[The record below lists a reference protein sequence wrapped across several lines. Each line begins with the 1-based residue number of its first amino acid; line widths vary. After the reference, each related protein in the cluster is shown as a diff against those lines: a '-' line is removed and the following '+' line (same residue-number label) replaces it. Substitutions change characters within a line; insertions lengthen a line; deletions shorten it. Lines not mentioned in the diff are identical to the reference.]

1 MAEER
6 EGPHPD
12 PPPVGGREMA
22 PPSPEGGREMAL
34 EPTPPSPQGGR
45 ELMEKLVSLAKR
57 RGFFFQSSEIYGG
70 IQGVQD
76 FGPLG
81 VALRNNIKRA
91 WWRAMVELRDD
102 VVGIDAGIL
111 MNPKVWVASGHVQN
125 FTDPLVECKKCH
137 QRFRADQVSGPRH
150 EDDGGEFTEAR
161 QFNLMFKTFMGPA
174 EDSSTQVYLRPET
187 AQGIFVNFANVL
199 NSTRMRP
206 PFGIAQIG
214 KAFRNEI
221 TPGNSIFR
229 LREFEQMELEY
240 FVPPADEMK
249 WLEYWKEQRLNWY
262 RALGIREDRLRLRA
276 HGKDELAHYARGA
289 FDVEYQFPF
298 GWSELEGIA
307 ARGDY
312 DLSAHQR
319 ASGRDMSYFDDIVR
333 DRYIPHVVE
342 PSAGVD
348 RTMLTLMIDAYHEEQ
363 VRDEQ
368 RVVMRFHP
376 SIAPVQVAILPLSRK
391 EPLTTLATKVEHEL
405 RPFFRTEFDDTQ
417 SIGKRYRRQ
426 DEIGTPFAVT
436 IDFETVN
443 DQAATIRSRDEMSQV
458 RVPLAELRQALEER
472 LR

>member
-1 MAEER
+1 
-6 EGPHPD
+6 
-12 PPPVGGREMA
+12 
-22 PPSPEGGREMAL
+22 
-34 EPTPPSPQGGR
+34 
-45 ELMEKLVSLAKR
+45 MEKLVSLAKR
-57 RGFFFQSSEIYGG
+57 RGYFFQSSEIYGG
-70 IQGVQD
+70 IQGVYD

-91 WWRAMVELRDD
+91 WWRTMVELRDD
-102 VVGIDAGIL
+102 VVGIDAGII
-111 MNPKVWVASGHVQN
+111 MNPRVWEASGHVQN

-150 EDDGGEFTEAR
+150 QEDGGEFTEAR
-161 QFNLMFKTFMGPA
+161 QFNLMFKTFIGPL
-174 EDSSTQVYLRPET
+174 ENSSTQVYLRPET

-229 LREFEQMELEY
+229 MREFEQMELEF
-240 FVPPADEMK
+240 FVPPADEMT
-249 WLEYWKEQRLNWY
+249 WLDYWKNQRLTWY
-262 RALGIREDRLRLRA
+262 QSLGIRPERLRLRA

-289 FDVEYQFPF
+289 FDVEYEFPF

-312 DLSAHQR
+312 DLAAHQR
-319 ASGRDMSYFDDIVR
+319 ASGKDLSYFDDIKR
-333 DRYIPHVVE
+333 ERYLPHVVE

-348 RTMLTLMIDAYHEEQ
+348 RTMLTLLIDAYHEEE
-363 VRDEQ
+363 VRGEQ
-368 RVVMRFHP
+368 RVVLKLDR
-376 SIAPVQVAILPLSRK
+376 SVAPILVAVLPLSRK
-391 EPLTTLATKVEHEL
+391 EPLIQLAQQVEHQL
-405 RPFFRTEFDDTQ
+405 RPYFRTEYDDTQ

-436 IDFETVN
+436 VDFESVN
-443 DQAATIRSRDEMSQV
+443 DHAATIRSRDDMTQV
-458 RVPLAELRQALEER
+458 RVPLASLKDALAER
-472 LR
+472 LATEG

>member
-1 MAEER
+1 MPDTPQLAEEAATDK
-6 EGPHPD
+6 PSA
-12 PPPVGGREMA
+12 A
-22 PPSPEGGREMAL
+22 PQS
-34 EPTPPSPQGGR
+34 
-45 ELMEKLVSLAKR
+45 LMERLVSLAKR
-57 RGFFFQSSEIYGG
+57 RGFFYQSSEIYGG
-70 IQGVQD
+70 IQGVYD

-91 WWRAMVELRDD
+91 WWRSMVELRDD

-111 MNPKVWVASGHVQN
+111 MNPRVWVASGHVQN
-125 FTDPLVECKKCH
+125 FTDPLLECKKCH
-137 QRFRADQVSGPRH
+137 QRFRADQVSGRRH
-150 EDDGGEFTEAR
+150 EEDGGEFTEAR
-161 QFNLMFKTFMGPA
+161 QFNLMFKTFAGPV

-187 AQGIFVNFANVL
+187 AQGIFVNFANIL

-262 RALGIREDRLRLRA
+262 LSLGIHREHLRLRA
-276 HGKDELAHYARGA
+276 HGKEELAHYARGA
-289 FDVEYQFPF
+289 FDVEYEFPF
-298 GWSELEGIA
+298 GWLELEGIA

-312 DLSAHQR
+312 DLTAHQQ
-319 ASGRDMSYFDDIVR
+319 ASGRDMSYFDDLIR
-333 DRYIPHVVE
+333 ERYVPHVVE

-348 RTMLTLMIDAYHEEQ
+348 RTLLTLMIDAYHEEE
-363 VRDEQ
+363 VRGER
-368 RVVMRFHP
+368 RVVLKFHH
-376 SIAPVQVAILPLSRK
+376 SVAPIQVAVLPLSRK
-391 EPLTTLATKVEHEL
+391 EPLTQLAQQVEHQL
-405 RPFFRTEFDDTQ
+405 RPHFRTEYDDTQ

-436 IDFETVN
+436 IDFESIN
-443 DQAATIRSRDEMSQV
+443 DRAATIRSRDEMSQV
-458 RVPLAELRQALEER
+458 RVPLDELVPALKER
-472 LR
+472 LA

>member
-1 MAEER
+1 VATAPLPER
-6 EGPHPD
+6 A
-12 PPPVGGREMA
+12 RQ
-22 PPSPEGGREMAL
+22 
-34 EPTPPSPQGGR
+34 T
-45 ELMEKLVSLAKR
+45 LMEKLVSLAKR

-70 IQGVQD
+70 IQGVWD
-76 FGPLG
+76 YGPLG
-81 VALRNNIKRA
+81 VALRNNIKRS
-91 WWRAMVELRDD
+91 WWRSMVELRDD

-111 MNPKVWVASGHVQN
+111 MNPRVWVASGHVQN

-150 EDDGGEFTEAR
+150 EADGGEFTEAR

-187 AQGIFVNFANVL
+187 AQGIFVNFANIL

-249 WLEYWKEQRLNWY
+249 WLEYWKEQRLEWY
-262 RALGIREDRLRLRA
+262 LALGIKREHLRLRA
-276 HGKDELAHYARGA
+276 HGKNELAHYARGA
-289 FDVEYQFPF
+289 FDVEYEFPF

-312 DLSAHQR
+312 DLDAHQK
-319 ASGRDMSYFDDIVR
+319 ASGKDLTYFDDLIR
-333 DRYIPHVVE
+333 ERYLPHVVE

-348 RTMLTLMIDAYHEEQ
+348 RSMLTVLIDAYHEEQ

-368 RVVMRFHP
+368 RVVLKLHP
-376 SIAPVQVAILPLSRK
+376 SVAPVQVAILPLSRK
-391 EPLTTLATKVEHEL
+391 EPLIAAAQAIEHEL
-405 RPFFRTEFDDTQ
+405 RPFFRTEYDDTQ

-426 DEIGTPFAVT
+426 DEIGTPYAVT
-436 IDFETVN
+436 IDFETAG
-443 DQAATIRSRDEMSQV
+443 DQSATIRSRDEMSQV
-458 RVPLAELRQALEER
+458 RVPLTGLKQALQER
-472 LR
+472 LH

>member
-1 MAEER
+1 VATAPLPER
-6 EGPHPD
+6 ARP
-12 PPPVGGREMA
+12 A
-22 PPSPEGGREMAL
+22 
-34 EPTPPSPQGGR
+34 
-45 ELMEKLVSLAKR
+45 LMEKLVSLAKR

-70 IQGVQD
+70 IQGVWD
-76 FGPLG
+76 YGPLG
-81 VALRNNIKRA
+81 VALRNNIKRS
-91 WWRAMVELRDD
+91 WWRSMVELRDD

-150 EDDGGEFTEAR
+150 EADGGEFTEAR
-161 QFNLMFKTFMGPA
+161 QFNLMFKTFVGPM
-174 EDSSTQVYLRPET
+174 ENSSTQAYLRPET
-187 AQGIFVNFANVL
+187 AQGIFVNFANIL
-199 NSTRMRP
+199 NSSHMRP

-229 LREFEQMELEY
+229 LREFEQMELEF
-240 FVPPADEMK
+240 FVPPAEEMT
-249 WLEYWKEQRLNWY
+249 WLDFWKEERLKWY
-262 RALGIREDRLRLRA
+262 LGLGIQRERLRLRQ

-289 FDVEYQFPF
+289 FDVEYEFPF

-312 DLSAHQR
+312 DLAAHQR
-319 ASGRDMSYFDDIVR
+319 ASGRDLTYFDDIHR
-333 DRYIPHVVE
+333 ERYLPHVVE

-348 RTMLTLMIDAYHEEQ
+348 RTMLTLMIDAYHEEE
-363 VRDEQ
+363 VRGEQ
-368 RVVMRFHP
+368 RVVLRFHP
-376 SIAPVQVAILPLSRK
+376 SMAPIEVAVLPLSRK
-391 EPLTTLATKVEHEL
+391 EPLTALALKVEHEL
-405 RPFFRTEFDDTQ
+405 RPHFRTEYDDTQ

-436 IDFETVN
+436 IDFDTVN
-443 DQAATIRSRDEMSQV
+443 DQAATIRSRDEMTQV
-458 RVPLAELRQALEER
+458 RVPLADLRKELQAR

>member
-1 MAEER
+1 VATEASKELKER
-6 EGPHPD
+6 EPG
-12 PPPVGGREMA
+12 
-22 PPSPEGGREMAL
+22 SAL
-34 EPTPPSPQGGR
+34 
-45 ELMEKLVSLAKR
+45 EKLVSLAKR

-70 IQGVQD
+70 IQGIWD
-76 FGPLG
+76 YGPLG
-81 VALRNNIKRA
+81 VTLRNNIKRA
-91 WWRAMVELRDD
+91 WWRTMVELRDD
-102 VVGIDAGIL
+102 VVGLDTGII

-137 QRFRADQVSGPRH
+137 QRFRADQVTGSRH
-150 EDDGGEFTEAR
+150 EQDGGEFTEAR
-161 QFNLMFKTFMGPA
+161 HFNLMFKTFVGPV
-174 EDSSTQVYLRPET
+174 EDTSTQVYLRPET
-187 AQGIFVNFANVL
+187 AQGIFVNFANIL

-249 WLEYWKEQRLNWY
+249 WLEYWKEQRLSWY
-262 RALGIREDRLRLRA
+262 VAIGIRSESLRLRA

-289 FDVEYQFPF
+289 FDVEYEFPF

-312 DLSAHQR
+312 DLAAHQK
-319 ASGRDMSYFDDIVR
+319 ASGKDLTYFDDLVR
-333 DRYIPHVVE
+333 ERYLPHVVE

-348 RTMLTLMIDAYHEEQ
+348 RTLLTLMLDAYHEEE
-363 VRDEQ
+363 VRGER
-368 RVVMRFHP
+368 RVVLKFHH
-376 SIAPVQVAILPLSRK
+376 SVAPVQVAILPLSRK
-391 EPLTTLATKVEHEL
+391 EPLISTAARVEHEL
-405 RPFFRTEFDDTQ
+405 RPHFRTEYDDTQ

-436 IDFETVN
+436 IDFETEA
-443 DQAATIRSRDEMSQV
+443 DQSATIRSRDEMTQV
-458 RVPLAELRQALEER
+458 RVPLAQLRHALLER
-472 LR
+472 LQG

>member
-1 MAEER
+1 M
-6 EGPHPD
+6 
-12 PPPVGGREMA
+12 
-22 PPSPEGGREMAL
+22 
-34 EPTPPSPQGGR
+34 
-45 ELMEKLVSLAKR
+45 MEKLVSLAKR

-70 IQGVQD
+70 IQGVWD

-81 VALRNNIKRA
+81 VALRNNIKRS
-91 WWRAMVELRDD
+91 WWRSMVELRDD

-111 MNPKVWVASGHVQN
+111 MNPRVWEASGHVQN

-137 QRFRADQVSGPRH
+137 QRFRADQVRGTRH
-150 EDDGGEFTEAR
+150 EEDGGELTEAR
-161 QFNLMFKTFMGPA
+161 QFNLMFKTFIGPV
-174 EDSSTQVYLRPET
+174 ESSSTQVYLRPET
-187 AQGIFVNFANVL
+187 AQGIFVNFGNIL

-229 LREFEQMELEY
+229 LREFEQMELEF
-240 FVPPADEMK
+240 FVHPAEEMQ
-249 WLEYWKEQRLNWY
+249 WLDYWKDQRLNWY
-262 RALGIREDRLRLRA
+262 LGLGIRREQLRLRA

-312 DLSAHQR
+312 DLAAHQK
-319 ASGRDMSYFDDIVR
+319 ASGKDLSFFDDLKR
-333 DRYIPHVVE
+333 ERYLPHVVE

-348 RTMLTLMIDAYHEEQ
+348 RTMLTLMLDAYHEEE
-363 VRDEQ
+363 VRGEV
-368 RVVMRFHP
+368 RVVLKFHH
-376 SIAPVQVAILPLSRK
+376 SVAPIQVAILPLSRK
-391 EPLTTLATKVEHEL
+391 EPLIKLAQQVEHQL
-405 RPFFRTEFDDTQ
+405 RPHFRTEYDDTQ

-436 IDFETVN
+436 IDFDSLE
-443 DQAATIRSRDEMSQV
+443 DKAATIRSRDEMTQV
-458 RVPLAELRQALEER
+458 RVGIAELVPGLKER
-472 LR
+472 LA

>member
-1 MAEER
+1 MATAALPER
-6 EGPHPD
+6 ARP
-12 PPPVGGREMA
+12 A
-22 PPSPEGGREMAL
+22 
-34 EPTPPSPQGGR
+34 
-45 ELMEKLVSLAKR
+45 LMEKLVSLAKR

-70 IQGVQD
+70 IQGVWD
-76 FGPLG
+76 YGPLG
-81 VALRNNIKRA
+81 VALRNNIKRS
-91 WWRAMVELRDD
+91 WWRSMVELRDD

-150 EDDGGEFTEAR
+150 EADGGEFTEAR

-187 AQGIFVNFANVL
+187 AQGIFVNFANIL

-221 TPGNSIFR
+221 TPGNPIFR

-240 FVPPADEMK
+240 FVPPAEEMK
-249 WLEYWKEQRLNWY
+249 WLEYWKEQRLEWY
-262 RALGIREDRLRLRA
+262 LALGVRREHLRLRA
-276 HGKDELAHYARGA
+276 HDKNELAHYARGA
-289 FDVEYQFPF
+289 FDVEYEFPF

-307 ARGDY
+307 ARGDF
-312 DLSAHQR
+312 DLAAHQK
-319 ASGRDMSYFDDIVR
+319 ASGKDLSYFDDIIR
-333 DRYIPHVVE
+333 ERYLPHVVE

-348 RTMLTLMIDAYHEEQ
+348 RSMLTILIDAYHEEQ

-368 RVVMRFHP
+368 RVVLKLHP
-376 SIAPVQVAILPLSRK
+376 SVAPVQVAILPLSRK
-391 EPLTTLATKVEHEL
+391 EPLMASAQAVEHEL
-405 RPFFRTEFDDTQ
+405 RPFFRTEYDDTQ

-426 DEIGTPFAVT
+426 DEIGTPYAVT
-436 IDFETVN
+436 IDFETAT
-443 DQAATIRSRDEMSQV
+443 DQSATIRSRDEMSQV
-458 RVPLAELRQALEER
+458 RVPLAGLKQALQER
-472 LR
+472 LH

>member
-1 MAEER
+1 
-6 EGPHPD
+6 
-12 PPPVGGREMA
+12 
-22 PPSPEGGREMAL
+22 
-34 EPTPPSPQGGR
+34 
-45 ELMEKLVSLAKR
+45 MEKLVSLAKR

-70 IQGVQD
+70 IQGIYD

-81 VALRNNIKRA
+81 VALRNNIKGA
-91 WWRAMVELRDD
+91 WWRSMVELRDD

-111 MNPKVWVASGHVQN
+111 MNPKVWEASGHVVN

-161 QFNLMFKTFMGPA
+161 QFNLMFKTFIGPV
-174 EDSSTQVYLRPET
+174 ESQSTQIYLRPET

-199 NSTRMRP
+199 NSTRLRP

-240 FVPPADEMK
+240 FVHPTEDLK
-249 WLEYWKEQRLNWY
+249 WLDYWKEQRLQWY
-262 RALGIREDRLRLRA
+262 LTLGIQREHLRLRA
-276 HGKDELAHYARGA
+276 HEKDELAHYARGA
-289 FDVEYQFPF
+289 FDVEYRFPF

-307 ARGDY
+307 ARGDF
-312 DLSAHQR
+312 DLRAHQQ
-319 ASGRDMSYFDDIVR
+319 ASGRDLSYFDDIKR
-333 DRYIPHVVE
+333 ERYVPHVVE

-348 RTMLTLMIDAYHEEQ
+348 RTMLTLMIDAYHEEE
-363 VRDEQ
+363 VRGEQ
-368 RVVMRFHP
+368 RVVLRFHH
-376 SIAPVQVAILPLSRK
+376 SVAPIQVAILPLSRK
-391 EPLTTLATKVEHEL
+391 EPLTARARKLEDEL
-405 RPFFRTEFDDTQ
+405 RPYFRTEYDDTQ

-426 DEIGTPFAVT
+426 DEIGTPYAIT
-436 IDFETVN
+436 IDFETETDN
-443 DQAATIRSRDEMSQV
+443 AATIRSRDEMTQV
-458 RVPLAELRQALEER
+458 RVPLPELRQALQER

>member
-1 MAEER
+1 MATAPLPER
-6 EGPHPD
+6 A
-12 PPPVGGREMA
+12 RQ
-22 PPSPEGGREMAL
+22 
-34 EPTPPSPQGGR
+34 T
-45 ELMEKLVSLAKR
+45 LMEKLVSLAKR

-70 IQGVQD
+70 IQGVWD
-76 FGPLG
+76 YGPLG
-81 VALRNNIKRA
+81 VALRNNIKRS
-91 WWRAMVELRDD
+91 WWRSMVELRDD

-111 MNPKVWVASGHVQN
+111 MNPRVWVASGHVQN

-150 EDDGGEFTEAR
+150 ESDGGEFTEAR

-187 AQGIFVNFANVL
+187 AQGIFVNFANIL

-249 WLEYWKEQRLNWY
+249 WLDYWKEQRLEWY
-262 RALGIREDRLRLRA
+262 LALGIKREHLRLRA
-276 HGKDELAHYARGA
+276 HGKNELAHYARGA
-289 FDVEYQFPF
+289 FDVEYEFPF

-312 DLSAHQR
+312 DLDAHQK
-319 ASGRDMSYFDDIVR
+319 ASGKDLTYFDDLIR
-333 DRYIPHVVE
+333 ERYLPHVVE

-348 RTMLTLMIDAYHEEQ
+348 RTMLTVLVDAYHEEQ

-368 RVVMRFHP
+368 RVVLKLHP
-376 SIAPVQVAILPLSRK
+376 SVAPVQVAILPLSRK
-391 EPLTTLATKVEHEL
+391 EPLIAAAQAIEHEL
-405 RPFFRTEFDDTQ
+405 RPVFRTEYDDTQ

-426 DEIGTPFAVT
+426 DEIGTPYAVT
-436 IDFETVN
+436 IDFETAN
-443 DQAATIRSRDEMSQV
+443 DQSATIRSRDEMSQV
-458 RVPLAELRQALEER
+458 RVPLTGLKQALQER
-472 LR
+472 LH

>member
-1 MAEER
+1 
-6 EGPHPD
+6 
-12 PPPVGGREMA
+12 
-22 PPSPEGGREMAL
+22 
-34 EPTPPSPQGGR
+34 
-45 ELMEKLVSLAKR
+45 MEKLVSLAKR

-70 IQGVQD
+70 IQGVWD
-76 FGPLG
+76 YGPLG
-81 VALRNNIKRA
+81 VALRNNIKA
-91 WWRAMVELRDD
+91 SWWRSMVELRDD

-111 MNPKVWVASGHVQN
+111 MNPRVWVASGHVQN

-150 EDDGGEFTEAR
+150 EADGGEFTEAR

-174 EDSSTQVYLRPET
+174 EDSSTQIYLRPET
-187 AQGIFVNFANVL
+187 AQGIFVNFANIL

-249 WLEYWKEQRLNWY
+249 WLEYWKEQRLEWY
-262 RALGIREDRLRLRA
+262 LALGIRREHLRLRA
-276 HGKDELAHYARGA
+276 HGKNELAHYARGA
-289 FDVEYQFPF
+289 FDVEYEFPF

-312 DLSAHQR
+312 DLAAHQK
-319 ASGRDMSYFDDIVR
+319 ASGKDLSYFDDIIR
-333 DRYIPHVVE
+333 ERYLPHVVE

-348 RTMLTLMIDAYHEEQ
+348 RSLLTVLIDAYHEEQ

-368 RVVMRFHP
+368 RVVLKLHP
-376 SIAPVQVAILPLSRK
+376 SVAPVQVAILPLSRK
-391 EPLTTLATKVEHEL
+391 EPLIATAQTIEHEL
-405 RPFFRTEFDDTQ
+405 RPFFRTEYDDTQ

-426 DEIGTPFAVT
+426 DEIGTPYAVT
-436 IDFETVN
+436 IDFETAN
-443 DQAATIRSRDEMSQV
+443 DQSATIRSRDEMSQV
-458 RVPLAELRQALEER
+458 RVPLTGLKQALQER
-472 LR
+472 LH

>member
-1 MAEER
+1 MATAALPER
-6 EGPHPD
+6 AR
-12 PPPVGGREMA
+12 PV
-22 PPSPEGGREMAL
+22 
-34 EPTPPSPQGGR
+34 
-45 ELMEKLVSLAKR
+45 LMEKLVSLAKR

-70 IQGVQD
+70 IQGVWD
-76 FGPLG
+76 YGPLG
-81 VALRNNIKRA
+81 VALRNNIKRS
-91 WWRAMVELRDD
+91 WWRSMVELRDD

-111 MNPKVWVASGHVQN
+111 MNPRVWVASGHVQN

-150 EDDGGEFTEAR
+150 EADGGEFTEAR

-187 AQGIFVNFANVL
+187 AQGIFVNFANIL

-249 WLEYWKEQRLNWY
+249 WLDYWKEQRLEWY
-262 RALGIREDRLRLRA
+262 LALGIRREHLRLRA
-276 HGKDELAHYARGA
+276 HAKDELAHYARGA
-289 FDVEYQFPF
+289 FDVEYEFPF

-307 ARGDY
+307 ARGDF
-312 DLSAHQR
+312 DLAAHQK
-319 ASGRDMSYFDDIVR
+319 ASGKDLSYFDDIIR
-333 DRYIPHVVE
+333 ERYLPHVVE

-348 RTMLTLMIDAYHEEQ
+348 RSLLTVLIDAYHEEQ

-368 RVVMRFHP
+368 RVVLKLHP
-376 SIAPVQVAILPLSRK
+376 SVAPVQVAILPLSRK
-391 EPLTTLATKVEHEL
+391 EPLMASAQAVEHEL
-405 RPFFRTEFDDTQ
+405 RPFFRTEYDDTQ

-426 DEIGTPFAVT
+426 DEIGTPYAVT
-436 IDFETVN
+436 IDFETAT
-443 DQAATIRSRDEMSQV
+443 DQSATIRSRDEMSQV
-458 RVPLAELRQALEER
+458 RVPLTGLRQALQER
-472 LR
+472 LH